1 MKNYIGYAWIVTLC
15 IVLLCI
21 SGSYIPSEAIT
32 RLGLRPID
40 ILSDLNR
47 GNTTEQLDEL
57 DGEAGAGADDADLVI
72 VETVKTAD
80 QAIQTA
86 IVPNDTTRTDSM
98 ARRTRTS
105 VYDSLSSGAVSSGV
119 IHATA
124 LSSGQNP
131 ITDYSAGGNS
141 LEPLFAALRRGDGV
155 VRIGVLGDSFIEGD
169 LLTVDLRDML
179 QKQLGGSGVG
189 FVPISSQTASFRQSV
204 VHTFAGWNSTSI
216 LSGKP
221 GPFWLS
227 GQHFTP
233 AQEGSFVEY
242 RATPHKHSL
251 SSFGSATL
259 LYVSTATS
267 KITVTVDDSLVT
279 SYTTDPSPQVQKLV
293 TNGSMHSIRYTINDI
308 EGFSAYGTMLNGT
321 RGVSVDNFS
330 LRGNP
335 GHSLHRLNPQV
346 CHRIEELAPYDLLVL
361 EYGLNVVE
369 SSVVNYNG
377 YRDQMLAVVSHLREC
392 FPDVPLLLMSVGDRS
407 TRVDG
412 VWVTMPGILA
422 MVATQKQIAARSG
435 IAFWNTYQAMISQGG
450 MPTYV
455 TNGWA
460 AKDYTHIGARGG
472 KKIATAMFNA
482 IISARELS
490 DSIASRR
497 ALYQPAPVTTRE
509 IMNLPFEVAKPKPAK

>member
-1 MKNYIGYAWIVTLC
+1 MKNYIGYAWIVTLFVVLFC
-15 IVLLCI
+15 IA
-21 SGSYIPSEAIT
+21 GSYIPSEAIE

-47 GNTTEQLDEL
+47 GNTTEQLDGL
-57 DGEAGAGADDADLVI
+57 DGEAGAGLHSADDGSIVI

-80 QAIQTA
+80 HTM
-86 IVPNDTTRTDSM
+86 PTEHGDTTRTDST
-98 ARRTRTS
+98 AQRAAPRPAN
-105 VYDSLSSGAVSSGV
+105 DSTVV

-124 LSSGQNP
+124 LSTDKNP

-141 LEPLFAALRRGDGV
+141 LEPLFAALRRDDGV

-179 QKQLGGSGVG
+179 QQKLGGSGVG
-189 FVPISSQTASFRQSV
+189 FVPITSQTASFRQSV
-204 VHTFAGWNSTSI
+204 VHTFGGWSSTSI
-216 LSGKP
+216 LSGKS

-233 AQEGSFVEY
+233 TEEGSFVEY
-242 RATPHKHSL
+242 RATPHKRSL

-293 TNGSMHSIRYTINDI
+293 TNGSMHSIRYTVNDI

-335 GHSLHRLNPQV
+335 GHSLQRLNKQV

-392 FPDVPLLLMSVGDRS
+392 FPNVPLLLMSVGDRS

-412 VWVTMPGILA
+412 EWVTMPGILA

-435 IAFWNTYQAMISQGG
+435 MALWNTYQAMISQGG

-472 KKIATAMFNA
+472 KKIAAAMFDA

-497 ALYQPAPVTTRE
+497 ALYQQAPLTPRE
-509 IMNLPFEVAKPKPAK
+509 IMNLPFEVAKPEPTK